1 MRRSNDPKCL
11 TYNFKGKY
19 SKWGNIWDWANFWE
33 LFNANV
39 HSQPLPDLY
48 KFNYLLN
55 ALKGEAY
62 GSVKKFQVTP
72 DNYMKAIDFL
82 RNKYEN
88 TEELVTRLIDR
99 LENCQLRSPMLKDQR
114 SLLEQIQV
122 VIMQL
127 IRQGEQVDGQW
138 FIKQV
143 LSKFPTT
150 VQRKVLTKKH
160 SLPAEN
166 SFKMETLLK
175 FLEEIISGEEMI
187 SLYMKKTST
196 SCSTE
201 HTNKQVKEQH
211 KFQST
216 NCMYCGKSHKSFE
229 CDRYKTPQERSKY
242 LREHK
247 LCLICASPQHITSQ
261 CKKRLC
267 FKCQGAHHTSCCFK
281 YNSQVRPSSPP
292 TEPSNQVHQAK
303 RSGLKNNQIKDSR
316 TIKSPRKVNQ
326 LSMERPSEGET
337 AILELQSAHGAKQA
351 QDTFLPTGEMTVLDP
366 RSKTLRKIPVLLDT
380 GAEVSFIDTTLA
392 DELNLPTIEKTKLR
406 LHTFGSDQV
415 QESNCR
421 RVPLE
426 VWDSEGKPFSLNLIT
441 HEILTKSFV
450 TPPIRDE
457 DIDFIK
463 CKNLPIQL
471 NRNMATVKPLVLLG
485 CDQLWSLIRD
495 DQPHIQ
501 LPSGL
506 HLLPTRLGHLLTGQ
520 LNQLPQVKDEA
531 QLDEKDTWNGY
542 WTLEAQVHIVTTS
555 PQTENSSHERELWEK
570 FWASEAAG
578 TEEFSNSEREEQA
591 LVDKQVWDNFKR
603 TVEKRE
609 DGYYVRLPWKDI
621 TTKLP
626 DNRAIAYRR
635 LISVWNS
642 LQKNDELLNKYQ
654 ESVLVIQQVFIFSDS
669 EIVLGW
675 IRKKP
680 LKDAGL
686 MVSNRLVEIDKIIA
700 NLQDLGCQVQFG
712 HVPSAENPADCG
724 TRGLGKADFQNH
736 FWWKGPEFLK
746 KEPQT
751 WTNEYKLFHLDST
764 SEGNEDEDTTCK
776 EVLMSASTK
785 TPEKPSCV
793 EIFSSLQSY
802 SLVIVKRIVA
812 YVLRFIRILVTRLNK
827 KRTHPVVLTPLLQE
841 PLEPQKTSLSAA
853 EVATASKVLAKQH
866 QLATIT
872 QVILRSM
879 PHLNVQKDEE
889 GLLRCFGR
897 LGKSTL
903 EDETK
908 NPMIIL
914 QNSWLAQAVIRDYH
928 MKGHPSISHTM
939 ALVRQKFWIPK
950 LRAQVTRIIRRCIAC
965 QRLNNLP
972 YKYPMQSD
980 LPKRRVQKSRPFE
993 HVGLDY
999 FGPLPMALTDGSQ
1012 GKCYG
1017 AILTCMVTRMVH
1029 LDIASDL
1036 STVAFLRLLR
1046 RFFGRRG
1053 VPRTITSD
1061 NAPTFTMG
1069 EAILKDCVQAL
1080 RQNPGLSRELSNQEQ
1095 VFLRTKTQAVQA
1107 LQSSCQFTEKFWN
1120 IWQTQY
1126 LTSLREKHQIEI
1138 DKKRRSNRVPKQGDV
1153 VLISEPIQPRH
1164 CWKMGR
1170 VDEVI
1175 VDSNGEIREATVILP
1190 SKRKIR
1196 RPVNLLIPFEI
1207 EDEPTE
1213 DANLAE
1219 KQALEDQN
1227 KPNDAKMSTST
1238 YDLRPRKKI
1247 NYNEEI
1253 RTIQHVR
1260 WTPFFIST
1268 LLSMAFLC
1276 GFSQAYETSGS
1287 NTSSGRHSLRCIQG
1301 GVELI
1306 TLDQVPFEI
1315 CAEDSC
1321 QTYLTPQVREIVKFP
1336 PQVVL
1341 HEHSV
1346 HWKFTD
1352 NHSIGT
1358 LETICP
1364 PAPFCEYIDCTV
1376 CSALIFNPECW
1387 PVGAILAFAI
1397 VAYFVLTGCYVFP
1410 LVIGQP
1416 IRWTAR
1422 FLCQVTR
1429 VLWNLYRNLRSRT
1442 RRRQNRRRSID
1453 LVQLLAIIILTGV
1466 GNSPTSGCQLVN
1478 VFSHSS
1484 TICTEYK
1491 TGQVCK
1497 IQLSEILK
1505 INPFKREACFKLTRN
1520 QTTIHEIRA
1529 SWKNLVLTCEKETH
1543 YFTRD
1548 TDHNV
1553 IDSKRCPHMGSCVS
1567 NKCAAVNSSSIIP
1580 ELDIGNKF
1588 PGNTYCVESCG
1599 GPGCDCFYWGSGCLF
1614 YRIYL
1619 TPRTT
1624 QVFEVYHCNRWQET
1638 VAIEFTHFDAVK
1650 GKTKTF
1656 LAHMLPNVPIK
1667 WKSFTFTLTSITVPP
1682 MPLLHT
1688 SFISD
1693 GNNTALWKAELK
1705 PSLRC
1710 NNETAATKLR
1720 CEVIEDCTCY
1730 PAETQANCKCKDLS
1744 ISNWFNDLRHR
1755 LPVVLPAASIQNM
1768 LTAEIILT
1776 LQENL
1781 STNLVIDND
1790 ICTIDNA
1797 ILVGCYNCARGA
1809 QARVKCASSEFTKAE
1824 VLCDTASFTIPCD
1837 HGGIE
1842 SVLQFSFAKAQ
1853 VQVKCSVSC
1862 GEVVS
1867 EFEIGGILK
1876 FTDTIHGS
1884 MIKWLEGRTN
1894 KLTEL
1899 QLPDLWHIANVFLQW
1914 YKTLIATLVTLLFI
1928 VGLTYVFLSSCG
1940 IRILTVFLK
1949 LWYRLIHQGFRLI
1962 WRLFAWGT
1970 YKCVNTVIKQLGKQ

>member
-1 MRRSNDPKCL
+1 
-11 TYNFKGKY
+11 
-19 SKWGNIWDWANFWE
+19 
-33 LFNANV
+33 
-39 HSQPLPDLY
+39 
-48 KFNYLLN
+48 
-55 ALKGEAY
+55 
-62 GSVKKFQVTP
+62 
-72 DNYMKAIDFL
+72 
-82 RNKYEN
+82 
-88 TEELVTRLIDR
+88 
-99 LENCQLRSPMLKDQR
+99 
-114 SLLEQIQV
+114 
-122 VIMQL
+122 
-127 IRQGEQVDGQW
+127 
-138 FIKQV
+138 
-143 LSKFPTT
+143 
-150 VQRKVLTKKH
+150 
-160 SLPAEN
+160 
-166 SFKMETLLK
+166 
-175 FLEEIISGEEMI
+175 
-187 SLYMKKTST
+187 
-196 SCSTE
+196 
-201 HTNKQVKEQH
+201 
-211 KFQST
+211 
-216 NCMYCGKSHKSFE
+216 
-229 CDRYKTPQERSKY
+229 
-242 LREHK
+242 
-247 LCLICASPQHITSQ
+247 
-261 CKKRLC
+261 
-267 FKCQGAHHTSCCFK
+267 
-281 YNSQVRPSSPP
+281 
-292 TEPSNQVHQAK
+292 
-303 RSGLKNNQIKDSR
+303 
-316 TIKSPRKVNQ
+316 
-326 LSMERPSEGET
+326 
-337 AILELQSAHGAKQA
+337 
-351 QDTFLPTGEMTVLDP
+351 
-366 RSKTLRKIPVLLDT
+366 
-380 GAEVSFIDTTLA
+380 
-392 DELNLPTIEKTKLR
+392 
-406 LHTFGSDQV
+406 
-415 QESNCR
+415 
-421 RVPLE
+421 
-426 VWDSEGKPFSLNLIT
+426 
-441 HEILTKSFV
+441 
-450 TPPIRDE
+450 
-457 DIDFIK
+457 
-463 CKNLPIQL
+463 
-471 NRNMATVKPLVLLG
+471 
-485 CDQLWSLIRD
+485 
-495 DQPHIQ
+495 
-501 LPSGL
+501 
-506 HLLPTRLGHLLTGQ
+506 
-520 LNQLPQVKDEA
+520 
-531 QLDEKDTWNGY
+531 
-542 WTLEAQVHIVTTS
+542 
-555 PQTENSSHERELWEK
+555 
-570 FWASEAAG
+570 
-578 TEEFSNSEREEQA
+578 
-591 LVDKQVWDNFKR
+591 
-603 TVEKRE
+603 
-609 DGYYVRLPWKDI
+609 
-621 TTKLP
+621 
-626 DNRAIAYRR
+626 
-635 LISVWNS
+635 
-642 LQKNDELLNKYQ
+642 
-654 ESVLVIQQVFIFSDS
+654 
-669 EIVLGW
+669 
-675 IRKKP
+675 
-680 LKDAGL
+680 
-686 MVSNRLVEIDKIIA
+686 
-700 NLQDLGCQVQFG
+700 
-712 HVPSAENPADCG
+712 
-724 TRGLGKADFQNH
+724 
-736 FWWKGPEFLK
+736 
-746 KEPQT
+746 
-751 WTNEYKLFHLDST
+751 
-764 SEGNEDEDTTCK
+764 
-776 EVLMSASTK
+776 
-785 TPEKPSCV
+785 
-793 EIFSSLQSY
+793 
-802 SLVIVKRIVA
+802 
-812 YVLRFIRILVTRLNK
+812 
-827 KRTHPVVLTPLLQE
+827 
-841 PLEPQKTSLSAA
+841 
-853 EVATASKVLAKQH
+853 
-866 QLATIT
+866 
-872 QVILRSM
+872 
-879 PHLNVQKDEE
+879 
-889 GLLRCFGR
+889 
-897 LGKSTL
+897 
-903 EDETK
+903 
-908 NPMIIL
+908 
-914 QNSWLAQAVIRDYH
+914 
-928 MKGHPSISHTM
+928 
-939 ALVRQKFWIPK
+939 
-950 LRAQVTRIIRRCIAC
+950 
-965 QRLNNLP
+965 
-972 YKYPMQSD
+972 
-980 LPKRRVQKSRPFE
+980 
-993 HVGLDY
+993 
-999 FGPLPMALTDGSQ
+999 MALTDGSQ

-1080 RQNPGLSRELSNQEQ
+1080 RQNPGLSRELSNREIDWRHITPYAPWQGGVYERLIQSVKHSLYKTVGQAVLSFDELSTVLVEIEALLNTRPLLYVDSDSVNESILRPIDFQQSQLEINYPFDFNPELEQDPTYLPSKEQ

-1175 VDSNGEIREATVILP
+1175 FDSNGEIREATVILP
-1190 SKRKIR
+1190 SKGKIR

-1227 KPNDAKMSTST
+1227 KPNKPDAKMSNST

-1247 NYNEEI
+1247 NYNEET

-1260 WTPFFIST
+1260 WTPLFIST

-1276 GFSQAYETSGS
+1276 GFSQAYETFGS
-1287 NTSSGRHSLRCIQG
+1287 NTSSGRHSLRCMQG

-1397 VAYFVLTGCYVFP
+1397 VAYFVLTGCYVFLYVP

-1416 IRWTAR
+1416 IRWSAR
-1422 FLCQVTR
+1422 LLCQVTR
-1429 VLWNLYRNLRSRT
+1429 VLWNLYRNLRPRT

-1453 LVQLLAIIILTGV
+1453 LVQLLAIIVLTGV
-1466 GNSPTSGCQLVN
+1466 ANPPTSGCQLVN

-1491 TGQVCK
+1491 MGQVCK

-1505 INPFKREACFKLTRN
+1505 INPFEREACFKLTRN

-1529 SWKNLVLTCEKETH
+1529 SWKNLILTCEKETD

-1580 ELDIGNKF
+1580 ELDIGNKY

-1730 PAETQANCKCKDLS
+1730 PAETQANCKCRDLS

-1755 LPVVLPAASIQNM
+1755 LPVVLPAVTFRENKQNVVQASIQYM

-1797 ILVGCYNCARGA
+1797 ILVGCYNCAGGA
-1809 QARVKCASSEFTKAE
+1809 QARVKCASSKFTKAE

-1894 KLTEL
+1894 SLTEL

-1949 LWYRLIHQGFRLI
+1949 LCLNAGDIDGETTFLQAFIQVSNPTAFSLETQLQAVLNAIHRQVKVGVTDRVQWTHMVGDATFLQAGPGEQILLKNRCLRTAMVTKERISRLGTWYILMDRIYETQVEAGKIPAERRQEWLRDGARQEHDARATSVLNLVKSQLSFVKTSIRNMQDHL
-1962 WRLFAWGT
+1962 T
-1970 YKCVNTVIKQLGKQ
+1970 KCERKFYEAECRSRDQVLMKQLKEEWNTVEEKLTTQVLELQDKRHEREKRIEQLEAKVSELEQVAVEDPSVPDERGSEERVVSDRESSRGSRHSVEDRRVQDVEDAEYWERMMDEIKEDRSADSPEGPFRISKLIPISPAASDERPEPPPPPKSPKMDRSPISRWRGMNTEMLEREVAEMERCFQVFPFRKLGDSSRGLQGDIVCAFCEAEGQHYSDSCAQVVNGDQRLEIINIRGWCKYCLEDCPVNRQCKFARKQCWCCLVAHRGPRLRASGLKFQVQVSSIVELLQPNFKLRHD

>member
-1 MRRSNDPKCL
+1 MSIQLGTSKRLL
-11 TYNFKGKY
+11 THYTKKLDTVISRFKTEQLETLSASSVEDESSPYFIRESIRQLEEGTGAINTATTKIEELLREYATELAELEDASQKDQDDFEEY
-19 SKWGNIWDWANFWE
+19 SSKAETALTSAFDYTLLLQARLRAFKSCVDQMIPSASRTTLRENIPNGGSPTTKFELPTLPIPTFRGNIWDWANFWE

-326 LSMERPSEGET
+326 LSTERPSDGET

-654 ESVLVIQQVFIFSDS
+654 EVFQEQLRLNILEQVVEDTEPRDRRIHYIPHQAVLTPHKTTTKLRIVYDASAHYKGSPSLNDVLYRGPVILPLLYGVLLRFRIGRIAIISDVEKAFLQVRLHEIDRDATRCLWLRNHKLPPSNENIQVLRFTRVTFGLMPSPFLLAATTHYHLDQYAHDRKLVEEMKENLYVDNLILCVDTTEDAIYTCSQTKQMFKELNMNLREFVSNDPETSKSIPEKDRSSEHVPKVLGIKWDSTTDCIEMSCSLENNPSVTKRIVASAIASIYDPLGWLVPLLHKAKVFLRLLWKENFDWDTKVPQERENEWIRICEEIKGFRKIIPPFLSCKQASPIIITFADASAEAIASCVYLRSSYSVNLMMAKGKLPTLKSATTMPKMELNAATLAMRLTISVVSQLQSVLVIQQVFIFSDS

-712 HVPSAENPADCG
+712 HVPSAENPAGCG

-751 WTNEYKLFHLDST
+751 WTNEY
-764 SEGNEDEDTTCK
+764 N
-776 EVLMSASTK
+776 
-785 TPEKPSCV
+785 
-793 EIFSSLQSY
+793 Y
-802 SLVIVKRIVA
+802 SI
-812 YVLRFIRILVTRLNK
+812 
-827 KRTHPVVLTPLLQE
+827 
-841 PLEPQKTSLSAA
+841 
-853 EVATASKVLAKQH
+853 
-866 QLATIT
+866 
-872 QVILRSM
+872 
-879 PHLNVQKDEE
+879 
-889 GLLRCFGR
+889 
-897 LGKSTL
+897 
-903 EDETK
+903 
-908 NPMIIL
+908 
-914 QNSWLAQAVIRDYH
+914 
-928 MKGHPSISHTM
+928 
-939 ALVRQKFWIPK
+939 
-950 LRAQVTRIIRRCIAC
+950 
-965 QRLNNLP
+965 
-972 YKYPMQSD
+972 
-980 LPKRRVQKSRPFE
+980 
-993 HVGLDY
+993 
-999 FGPLPMALTDGSQ
+999 
-1012 GKCYG
+1012 
-1017 AILTCMVTRMVH
+1017 
-1029 LDIASDL
+1029 
-1036 STVAFLRLLR
+1036 
-1046 RFFGRRG
+1046 
-1053 VPRTITSD
+1053 
-1061 NAPTFTMG
+1061 
-1069 EAILKDCVQAL
+1069 
-1080 RQNPGLSRELSNQEQ
+1080 
-1095 VFLRTKTQAVQA
+1095 
-1107 LQSSCQFTEKFWN
+1107 
-1120 IWQTQY
+1120 
-1126 LTSLREKHQIEI
+1126 
-1138 DKKRRSNRVPKQGDV
+1138 
-1153 VLISEPIQPRH
+1153 
-1164 CWKMGR
+1164 
-1170 VDEVI
+1170 
-1175 VDSNGEIREATVILP
+1175 
-1190 SKRKIR
+1190 
-1196 RPVNLLIPFEI
+1196 
-1207 EDEPTE
+1207 
-1213 DANLAE
+1213 
-1219 KQALEDQN
+1219 
-1227 KPNDAKMSTST
+1227 
-1238 YDLRPRKKI
+1238 
-1247 NYNEEI
+1247 
-1253 RTIQHVR
+1253 
-1260 WTPFFIST
+1260 
-1268 LLSMAFLC
+1268 
-1276 GFSQAYETSGS
+1276 
-1287 NTSSGRHSLRCIQG
+1287 
-1301 GVELI
+1301 
-1306 TLDQVPFEI
+1306 
-1315 CAEDSC
+1315 
-1321 QTYLTPQVREIVKFP
+1321 
-1336 PQVVL
+1336 
-1341 HEHSV
+1341 
-1346 HWKFTD
+1346 
-1352 NHSIGT
+1352 
-1358 LETICP
+1358 
-1364 PAPFCEYIDCTV
+1364 
-1376 CSALIFNPECW
+1376 
-1387 PVGAILAFAI
+1387 
-1397 VAYFVLTGCYVFP
+1397 
-1410 LVIGQP
+1410 
-1416 IRWTAR
+1416 
-1422 FLCQVTR
+1422 
-1429 VLWNLYRNLRSRT
+1429 
-1442 RRRQNRRRSID
+1442 
-1453 LVQLLAIIILTGV
+1453 
-1466 GNSPTSGCQLVN
+1466 
-1478 VFSHSS
+1478 
-1484 TICTEYK
+1484 
-1491 TGQVCK
+1491 
-1497 IQLSEILK
+1497 
-1505 INPFKREACFKLTRN
+1505 
-1520 QTTIHEIRA
+1520 
-1529 SWKNLVLTCEKETH
+1529 
-1543 YFTRD
+1543 
-1548 TDHNV
+1548 
-1553 IDSKRCPHMGSCVS
+1553 
-1567 NKCAAVNSSSIIP
+1567 
-1580 ELDIGNKF
+1580 
-1588 PGNTYCVESCG
+1588 
-1599 GPGCDCFYWGSGCLF
+1599 
-1614 YRIYL
+1614 
-1619 TPRTT
+1619 
-1624 QVFEVYHCNRWQET
+1624 
-1638 VAIEFTHFDAVK
+1638 
-1650 GKTKTF
+1650 
-1656 LAHMLPNVPIK
+1656 
-1667 WKSFTFTLTSITVPP
+1667 
-1682 MPLLHT
+1682 
-1688 SFISD
+1688 
-1693 GNNTALWKAELK
+1693 
-1705 PSLRC
+1705 
-1710 NNETAATKLR
+1710 
-1720 CEVIEDCTCY
+1720 
-1730 PAETQANCKCKDLS
+1730 
-1744 ISNWFNDLRHR
+1744 
-1755 LPVVLPAASIQNM
+1755 
-1768 LTAEIILT
+1768 
-1776 LQENL
+1776 
-1781 STNLVIDND
+1781 
-1790 ICTIDNA
+1790 
-1797 ILVGCYNCARGA
+1797 
-1809 QARVKCASSEFTKAE
+1809 
-1824 VLCDTASFTIPCD
+1824 
-1837 HGGIE
+1837 
-1842 SVLQFSFAKAQ
+1842 
-1853 VQVKCSVSC
+1853 
-1862 GEVVS
+1862 
-1867 EFEIGGILK
+1867 
-1876 FTDTIHGS
+1876 
-1884 MIKWLEGRTN
+1884 
-1894 KLTEL
+1894 
-1899 QLPDLWHIANVFLQW
+1899 
-1914 YKTLIATLVTLLFI
+1914 
-1928 VGLTYVFLSSCG
+1928 
-1940 IRILTVFLK
+1940 
-1949 LWYRLIHQGFRLI
+1949 
-1962 WRLFAWGT
+1962 
-1970 YKCVNTVIKQLGKQ
+1970 